1 VLVGTEEEEGQE
13 MTFQRK
19 KGEMDEEGEG
29 ERERGREGK
38 REKRKEGND
47 RKEFPILSHHHLQ
60 LLKSCALGVCWRS
73 IATRVKGAV
82 ISTIRTILVRGY
94 DCEAAIRFSHEHC
107 TTGIDFARVI
117 PRSPLPRVGSTSD
130 RM

>member
-38 REKRKEGND
+38 KGEKEGG
-47 RKEFPILSHHHLQ
+47 K
-60 LLKSCALGVCWRS
+60 
-73 IATRVKGAV
+73 
-82 ISTIRTILVRGY
+82 
-94 DCEAAIRFSHEHC
+94 
-107 TTGIDFARVI
+107 
-117 PRSPLPRVGSTSD
+117 
-130 RM
+130 